1 MAGIGGD
8 SKCTLQVVAD
18 KGVTSMEALG
28 QVRYPFNTVKMD
40 LSKEAQGA
48 SSVLQMCRSP

>member
-1 MAGIGGD
+1 MR
-8 SKCTLQVVAD
+8 LQAVAD

-40 LSKEAQGA
+40 LSKEAQGRHIRPA
-48 SSVLQMCRSP
+48 NVCRSP